1 MLEPSQSDLT
11 AMEVATLRGLAEQAV
26 LAQQGETTLD
36 VETLSA
42 RLRDVAQRGGPPEL
56 GAVLWE
62 LLSSGTLT
70 TVRDRKGRSCRTLA
84 VKALLKLDGPEA
96 RRLTPE
102 DLTFGRTPT
111 LAPPRW
117 VLVISAALTTLGGLG
132 TVVVSLVGHTMMSL
146 AFHGSPIPPF
156 YQFVAALTG
165 GLTAWRALKLVIAP
179 EARPSDLRALL
190 LLAAAGVLLV
200 TLEIPARMNGGPDGL
215 LSPLLAALPAALTAV
230 FFRASGIPLRGNT

>member
-26 LAQQGETTLD
+26 LAHQGETTLD

-42 RLRDVAQRGGPPEL
+42 RLREVAHRGGPPEL
-56 GAVLWE
+56 GTVLWE

-70 TVRDRKGRSCRTLA
+70 TVRDRKGRSCRALA

-102 DLTFGRTPT
+102 DLTFGRTPA

-117 VLVISAALTTLGGLG
+117 VLVVSAALTTLGGLG
-132 TVVVSLVGHTMMSL
+132 TVVVSLVGHTMVSL
-146 AFHGSPIPPF
+146 AFHGPLIPPF
-156 YQFVAALTG
+156 PQFLAALVG

-179 EARPSDLRALL
+179 EARPADLRALL
-190 LLAAAGVLLV
+190 LLAAAGALLV
-200 TLEIPARMNGGPDGL
+200 TLEIPARMEGGPDGL
-215 LSPLLAALPAALTAV
+215 FSPVLAALPAALTAV
-230 FFRASGIPLRGNT
+230 FFRASGIPFRDNA

>member
-11 AMEVATLRGLAEQAV
+11 AMEVATLRGLAEQAL
-26 LAQQGETTLD
+26 LAQQGDATLD

-42 RLRDVAQRGGPPEL
+42 RLRDVAHRGGPAEL

-70 TVRDRKGRSCRTLA
+70 MVRDRKGRSCRVLA

-102 DLTFGRTPT
+102 DLTFGSKPF

-117 VLVISAALTTLGGLG
+117 VLVVSAALTTLGGLCAL
-132 TVVVSLVGHTMMSL
+132 VESLGGHIMMGL
-146 AFHGSPIPPF
+146 AFHGSLIPPF
-156 YQFVAALTG
+156 PQLLSALVG
-165 GLTAWRALKLVIAP
+165 GLTAWRAFKVVITP
-179 EARPSDLRALL
+179 EARPADLRALL
-190 LLAAAGVLLV
+190 LLAAAGGLLVVLEMPALMKGGPGVLL
-200 TLEIPARMNGGPDGL
+200 A
-215 LSPLLAALPAALTAV
+215 PLLAALPAAVTAV
-230 FFRASGIPLRGNT
+230 FFRASGIPFRGNA